1 VVGELIAERYELQ
14 ELVGTGGMSS
24 VFRAHDRLLERTV
37 ALKILHEQ
45 FTQDEDYVE
54 RFRREARSVAQLA
67 HPNIVT
73 VIDRGEQD
81 GRQFIVF
88 EYVDGANLK
97 EVVRDGALPID
108 DVLDVAIQVGR
119 ALAFAHHRGLVHRD
133 VKPQNVLLN
142 DEHQAKVT
150 DFGIARSLDVKG
162 VTQTGTVLGTSDYIA
177 PEQARGEQ
185 VDPKTDMYS
194 LGAVLYE
201 LLTGEVPYP
210 GDNFVAI
217 AMRHVYDPV
226 PSVLDRRPDCPLR
239 LDGAVRRAM
248 AKDPDDRFESMEAFL
263 AELEACRA
271 GVRDGG
277 DEGATFILP
286 GPAPQPVQRLR
297 RRRRGRVG
305 LAPKLL
311 SFAALVLIAVAVG
324 ILLFTDSGQDVL
336 SGREPPPPAQNVRL
350 QAIGA
355 LDPAGDGEHPE
366 RVADATDGDS
376 ESSWTTEDYQPGGFQ
391 KDGVG
396 LVLDA
401 GRPVALSRLTL
412 TTDDAG
418 FTARIR
424 ASTSSSGGFVDVSGS
439 QDVEGESASFRI
451 DTKQQRYR
459 FYLVWLQLPRD
470 GGRAH
475 INEVRTG

>member
-1 VVGELIAERYELQ
+1 M
-14 ELVGTGGMSS
+14 GGMSS
-24 VFRAHDRLLERTV
+24 VFRAHDRMLERAV

-45 FTQDEDYVE
+45 FTRDDDYVE

-88 EYVDGANLK
+88 EYIEGANLK
-97 EVVRDGALPID
+97 EVVREGALPID
-108 DVLDVAIQVGR
+108 DVLDLGIQVGR
-119 ALAFAHHRGLVHRD
+119 ALAFAHNRGIVHRD

-142 DEHQAKVT
+142 DERQAKVT

-217 AMRHVYDPV
+217 AMRHLHDPV

-239 LDGAVRRAM
+239 LDAAVSTAM
-248 AKDPDDRFESMEAFL
+248 AKDPDDRFGSMEEL
-263 AELEACRA
+263 LGELEACRA
-271 GVRDGG
+271 GALDGG

-286 GPAPQPVQRLR
+286 GPAARPVRRPRRPR
-297 RRRRGRVG
+297 RRRRVG
-305 LAPKLL
+305 LAPILL
-311 SFAALVLIAVAVG
+311 SAAALVLIAVAVG
-324 ILLFTDSGQDVL
+324 ILVFTDSGNNVL
-336 SGREPPPPAQNVRL
+336 PGDNTPPAPAANVRL
-350 QAIGA
+350 SGIGA
-355 LDPAGDGEHPE
+355 FDPEGGDGEHDSEAP
-366 RVADATDGDS
+366 RATDRD
-376 ESSWTTEDYQPGGFQ
+376 ESTYWTTEQYNDFT
-391 KDGVG
+391 KSGVG

-401 GRPVALSRLTL
+401 GRPVALSRLTI
-412 TTDDAG
+412 TTDESG

-424 ASTSSSGGFVDVSGS
+424 ASASSSGGFVDVSGS
-439 QDVEGESASFRI
+439 QDVEGDSARFRI
-451 DTKQQRYR
+451 DTKGRTYR